1 MRSYWVRSRYIDI
14 RALKPCFVPAQGT
27 CARPSG
33 LAMLACDQMSVQNPH
48 PQQSKRT
55 RCSSGMI
62 GVISTLCTKSFVHCG
77 HGIETVPRSTI
88 SVVIRSNIS
97 VLIFAMA
104 DHSCRSLHIAS
115 FYLQSGK
122 STLPTSLPCLMCRSC
137 SSSIRACMTDGVS
150 ITICTHFQVSGCP
163 YLSTYFNTF

>member
-1 MRSYWVRSRYIDI
+1 MNQFAPATRSHTRPFNGLMRSYWVRSRYIDI

-33 LAMLACDQMSVQNPH
+33 LAMLACNQMSVQNPH

-55 RCSSGMI
+55 RCSSGKI
-62 GVISTLCTKSFVHCG
+62 GVLSMLPTKSFEHCG
-77 HGIETVPRSTI
+77 QGIP
-88 SVVIRSNIS
+88 SVCILIIAL
-97 VLIFAMA
+97 LIFAMA

-137 SSSIRACMTDGVS
+137 NSSIRAC
-150 ITICTHFQVSGCP
+150 
-163 YLSTYFNTF
+163 N